1 MKRSV
6 AVPVPTRFT
15 AYSDAALVRLRYLYP
30 EVNWF
35 LDPGT
40 GNLCAEYDSDT
51 HSNHTLI
58 QEASFQLYREK
69 LHEDTIDI
77 RRRIYEAI

>member
-6 AVPVPTRFT
+6 VVPVPPRFA
-15 AYSDAALVRLRYLYP
+15 AYSEAALVRLRYLYP
-30 EVNWF
+30 EVNWS

-40 GNLCAEYDSDT
+40 GNLCAEYEPET
-51 HSNHTLI
+51 HSDHALI

-69 LHEDTIDI
+69 LHEDTIHI